1 MTEENEKVL
10 SRDLQSQIPTGYDY
24 EGEDDGSYGEE
35 GMTNGVTITDTGN
48 PSYTVQQAIAV
59 QLLEGAGGTGR

>member
-24 EGEDDGSYGEE
+24 EGEDDGSYSEE
-35 GMTNGVTITDTGN
+35 GLSSGTTIVDTGT
-48 PSYTVQQAIAV
+48 SYTVQQALAV
-59 QLLEGAGGTGR
+59 QLLNAAGSTGR